1 MKKFNLERWLDG
13 LIHKG
18 LNGRLGR
25 MLKLNERIDRAIEKS
40 FDEIDLLKV
49 SPDPM
54 VIVIAVTFIVMVIAI
69 VTTAIM
75 AIWFELLSKIN
86 WG

>member
-13 LIHKG
+13 LIHKMI
-18 LNGRLGR
+18 NGRLGR
-25 MLKLNERIDRAIEKS
+25 MLKLNERLDRAVKKS
-40 FDEIDLLKV
+40 LDKLDLFKV

-54 VIVIAVTFIVMVIAI
+54 IIVIAVTFIVMVIAI

-75 AIWFELLSKIN
+75 ALYFEFLSKIN